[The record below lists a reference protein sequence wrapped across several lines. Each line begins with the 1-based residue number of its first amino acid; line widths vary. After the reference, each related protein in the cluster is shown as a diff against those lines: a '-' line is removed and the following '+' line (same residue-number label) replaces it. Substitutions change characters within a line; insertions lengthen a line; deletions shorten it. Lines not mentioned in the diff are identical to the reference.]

1 MKKYATVG
9 ITTLM
14 AVGGIGI
21 WAWANSR
28 LMPSIVHTAED
39 IAASHRLF
47 EIVPMLGLVLAIVG
61 AALTVL
67 SWRKNSDRI
76 YRFVSVLPVIALI
89 VGAVLAQGNV
99 VELAMFSPIDEAH
112 FVAVAAAS
120 FLEPE
125 HLILGV
131 TIEGE
136 AKAYPI
142 SMMIYHHIVNDR
154 LAGEPYV
161 ATY

>member
-9 ITTLM
+9 VTALM
-14 AVGGIGI
+14 AVGGIGL
-21 WAWANSR
+21 WGWANSR

-39 IAASHRLF
+39 IAAAHRLF
-47 EIVPMLGLVLAIVG
+47 QIVPPLSIGLLVVGVLVTG
-61 AALTVL
+61 L
-67 SWRKNSDRI
+67 SWKTNCGRL
-76 YRFVSVLPVIALI
+76 YRAISALPLVVLLI
-89 VGAVLAQGNV
+89 GAVLARNNV
-99 VELAMFSPIDEAH
+99 VELAMFSPIDEAR
-112 FVAVAAAS
+112 FATADSVS

-125 HLILGV
+125 HLVLGV
-131 TIEGE
+131 TIGGE

-142 SMMIYHHIVNDR
+142 GMMTYHHIVNDR

>member
-14 AVGGIGI
+14 AVVGIGL
-21 WAWANSR
+21 WAWANIR
-28 LMPSIVHTAED
+28 LMPSVVHTAED
-39 IAASHRLF
+39 IAAAHRLF
-47 EIVPMLGLVLAIVG
+47 QIVPMLGLVLAIVG
-61 AALTVL
+61 TAITAF
-67 SWRKNSDRI
+67 SWKRHSERV
-76 YRFVSVLPVIALI
+76 YRAVSILPVVALI
-89 VGAVLAQGNV
+89 VGAVLAQGTV
-99 VELAMFSPIDEAH
+99 VEMAMFSPIDEAR

-125 HLILGV
+125 HLVLGV
-131 TIEGE
+131 SIGGE
-136 AKAYPI
+136 AKAYPVG
-142 SMMIYHHIVNDR
+142 MMTYHHIVNDR

>member
-14 AVGGIGI
+14 AVGGIGT

-47 EIVPMLGLVLAIVG
+47 EIVPILGLVLAIIGTAITAFSWRTHSDRVYR
-61 AALTVL
+61 VL
-67 SWRKNSDRI
+67 SI
-76 YRFVSVLPVIALI
+76 LPVIALI
-89 VGAVLAQGNV
+89 VGAVLAQGVV
-99 VELAMFSPIDEAH
+99 VELLMFSPIDEAR
-112 FVAVAAAS
+112 FATVADVS

-125 HLILGV
+125 HLVLGV
-131 TIEGE
+131 TIGGQ

-142 SMMIYHHIVNDR
+142 AMMTYHHIVNDR

-161 ATY
+161 TTY

>member
-21 WAWANSR
+21 WGWANSR
-28 LMPSIVHTAED
+28 LMPSIVHTAGD
-39 IAASHRLF
+39 IAAAHRLF
-47 EIVPMLGLVLAIVG
+47 QIVPTLGLVLVIVG
-61 AALTVL
+61 TALTAF
-67 SWRKNSDRI
+67 SWRKHSDRI
-76 YRFVSVLPVIALI
+76 YRSVSVLPVIALI
-89 VGAVLAQGNV
+89 AGAVLAQRNV
-99 VELAMFSPIDEAH
+99 VELAMFSPIDEAR
-112 FVAVAAAS
+112 FVTVTAAS

-125 HLILGV
+125 HLVLGV
-131 TIEGE
+131 AIGGE

-142 SMMIYHHIVNDR
+142 GMLTYHHIVNDQ